1 MEEKF
6 CLKWNEFQEN
16 TIKTFSNLRQEDA
29 FCDVTLVSDDQRQ
42 MMAHQV
48 ILSSCSEYF
57 KNILKS
63 NKHSHP
69 MICLIGITSTD
80 LENVLDYIYHG
91 EVQVFQKDIDNFLNI
106 AQRLKLGALLSFD
119 DEKDNKKYEKNCNKP
134 LVPDENEQTHV
145 FKKESSSTASAISIP
160 SYGRLSVGEIEQM
173 VMEYLGKNENGDFIC
188 KLCGKVGEK
197 HGRHMKN
204 HIETHLEGI
213 SVSCEICGKQFRSR
227 NSLNIHKTRYH
238 KNRKYFYNF
247 KLN

>member
-29 FCDVTLVSDDQRQ
+29 FFDVTLVSDDQRQ

-48 ILSSCSEYF
+48 ILSSCSGYF
-57 KNILKS
+57 KNILMS
-63 NKHSHP
+63 NRHSYP

-119 DEKDNKKYEKNCNKP
+119 DEKDNKKYEKNCNKR

-145 FKKESSSTASAISIP
+145 FKKEPSSTASAISIP

-173 VMEYLGKNENGDFIC
+173 VLW
-188 KLCGKVGEK
+188 
-197 HGRHMKN
+197 
-204 HIETHLEGI
+204 
-213 SVSCEICGKQFRSR
+213 
-227 NSLNIHKTRYH
+227 NI
-238 KNRKYFYNF
+238 
-247 KLN
+247 